1 MDESWDVKLGRQ
13 GLSFPIR
20 GAHGEMALFS
30 IHSHLSD
37 DGWSEFRRD
46 YMRDF
51 QLLAYHFHNNILENE
66 LKVDAPVPVLTL
78 REKQCVKWA
87 SAGKTAWETGVILG
101 IKESTVSFFIDQ
113 VRVKLNAVNK
123 TEAVAKAIKLNLI

>member
-1 MDESWDVKLGRQ
+1 M
-13 GLSFPIR
+13 
-20 GAHGEMALFS
+20 
-30 IHSHLSD
+30 
-37 DGWSEFRRD
+37 
-46 YMRDF
+46 
-51 QLLAYHFHNNILENE
+51 
-66 LKVDAPVPVLTL
+66 LTL

-123 TEAVAKAIKLNLI
+123 TEAVAKAIKLNLISFQ